1 MPCSSVGR
9 ATDFDSAGRTFK
21 SFHGSQRTNMSKPF
35 RVVKQ
40 DVVGYED
47 SFPSGKYCGCA
58 VKYIV
63 ASDFQYILWANAH
76 SIFKFDPKVLKAA
89 KQYESQAF
97 VEEYIQN
104 YPDVLEDVPY

>member
-1 MPCSSVGR
+1 
-9 ATDFDSAGRTFK
+9 
-21 SFHGSQRTNMSKPF
+21 MSKPF

-40 DVVGYED
+40 DVVSYED
-47 SFPSGKYCGCA
+47 IFPSGKYSGCF

-76 SIFKFDPKVLKAA
+76 NIFKFDPKVLKAA

-97 VEEYIQN
+97 VEQYLQN
-104 YPDVLEDVPY
+104 YPETLLEDVPY